1 MADLLLGAFVSQAIH
16 AAAKLRIAD
25 ALADGPLPLE
35 DVAARVG
42 ADPDALSRLMRALI
56 SRGIFRQRRDGR
68 YALTPLA
75 DTLRVDAPISTA
87 GQALLVGSPRHRE
100 HWSLLAESVTSGKP
114 TVPLLRGKEFFD
126 YLRDDPEYAKL
137 FNEAIT
143 SLSGVVEAAIIAS
156 YDFRAFPTIVDV
168 GGGHGGML
176 ATILAATPT
185 VQGVLYDQP
194 HVVVGA
200 PTLLKQRGVDDRVR
214 FEEGSFFDNV
224 PAGGDAYILKNIIH
238 DWPDEQAAGILSN
251 VRSAAH
257 DGATVLLIELVIP
270 EHDRDFLGKWS
281 DLEMLL
287 VLGSR
292 ERTEAQYRDL
302 LRESGFRMTRVVS
315 TASPF
320 SVIEAT
326 AA

>member
-1 MADLLLGAFVSQAIH
+1 
-16 AAAKLRIAD
+16 
-25 ALADGPLPLE
+25 
-35 DVAARVG
+35 
-42 ADPDALSRLMRALI
+42 MRALI
-56 SRGIFRQRRDGR
+56 SRGIFRQHRDGR
-68 YALTPLA
+68 YDLTPLA
-75 DTLRVDAPISTA
+75 DTLRVDAPVSTA
-87 GQALLVGSPRHRE
+87 AQALLIGSPQHRE
-100 HWSLLAESVTSGKP
+100 HWSLLAESVTAGKP
-114 TVPLLRGKEFFD
+114 SVPVLRGKEFFD
-126 YLRDDPEYAKL
+126 YLGDDPEYAKL

-143 SLSGVVEAAIIAS
+143 SLSGVAEAAIVAR

-185 VQGVLYDQP
+185 IQGVLYDQP

-200 PTLLKQRGVDDRVR
+200 PTLLKQRGVDHRVR
-214 FEEGSFFDNV
+214 IHEGSFFDKV

-238 DWPDEQAAGILSN
+238 DWPDAQAAAILDN
-251 VRSAAH
+251 VRAAAH
-257 DGATVLLIELVIP
+257 DGATVLLIELVLP

-292 ERTEAQYRDL
+292 ERTDLQYRNL
-302 LRESGFRMTRVVS
+302 LRNSGFRMTRVVS

-320 SVIEAT
+320 SIVEAT